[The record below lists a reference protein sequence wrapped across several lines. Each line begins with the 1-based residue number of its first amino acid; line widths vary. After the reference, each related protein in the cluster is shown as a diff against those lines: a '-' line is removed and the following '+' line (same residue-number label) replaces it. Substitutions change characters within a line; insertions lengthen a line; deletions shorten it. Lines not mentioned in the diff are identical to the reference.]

1 MSEVLPLPAAA
12 PVPPARLSPA
22 NRVELRLR
30 AEMTRILHRAAFTGI
45 AFHLFLACLTFFAAR
60 GGVPA
65 TFATGF
71 SIVLFLVSAFR
82 VWIHLAFA
90 RTNPPADQLLVWR
103 GLFVTG
109 AILTAIVWAIGG
121 WVFLD
126 SDSSVLRFL
135 TVIVIA
141 GMSAGAARSLSP
153 EPWCS
158 RIFIMLTL
166 GTMGCKFI
174 LIPNSGLWMVS
185 AVTLLYGL
193 YLINMSHHEHADL
206 KRIYRL
212 IFANEDLVSTLSA
225 AKERAEAANFAK
237 SGFLAM
243 MSHEIRTPMN
253 GVIGMLQAVQASA
266 LTREQREQ
274 IEVANSSA
282 EALLHLL
289 NDILDFSKIE
299 SGKLEFESISFSPA
313 AAAREVLALLR
324 PRALEK
330 RIEMTLVLSP
340 DLPPWVMADPIRMK
354 QVLLNLM
361 GNALKFT
368 EHGCVALTIALAEN
382 IPGAARLHFC
392 VRDTGIGI
400 TAAAQARLF
409 SVFSQADS
417 STTRRF
423 GGSGL
428 GLAISQRLVKTM
440 GGEITVTSTPGE
452 GSEFS
457 FELVLPLAAPP
468 VDALSAATACS
479 LQKLSGR
486 VLIVEDD
493 RVNQKVIS
501 LMLKRLGI
509 TYELVDNGLSAVQ
522 RVTAEEWDLVL
533 MDVQMPELDG
543 LEATRRI
550 RNHASHR
557 QTPIV
562 ALTANALP
570 EDRAACAAAG
580 MNAFL
585 TKPIREA
592 ELRLC
597 LATWLSA
604 DRNLTTGEKSAT
616 GNRSTSAA

>member
-1 MSEVLPLPAAA
+1 MSETVPISSAVPGSAASI
-12 PVPPARLSPA
+12 SPT

-45 AFHLFLACLTFFAAR
+45 AFHIFLACLTFFAAR
-60 GGVPA
+60 GAVPSP
-65 TFATGF
+65 FAIGF
-71 SIVLFLVSAFR
+71 SSGLLLVSAFR
-82 VWIHLAFA
+82 VWTHLAFA
-90 RTNPPADQLLVWR
+90 RRNPPADQLLVWR
-103 GLFVTG
+103 RLFVTG

-121 WVFLD
+121 WVFLG

-135 TVIVIA
+135 TVIMIA

-158 RIFIMLTL
+158 RIFIALTL
-166 GTMGCKFI
+166 GTMGLKFI
-174 LIPNSGLWMVS
+174 LIPDSGQWMVS
-185 AVTLLYGL
+185 AVTLLYGF
-193 YLINMSHHEHADL
+193 YLINMSHKEHADL
-206 KRIYRL
+206 QRIYRL
-212 IFANEDLVSTLSA
+212 IFENEDLVATLSA
-225 AKERAEAANFAK
+225 AKERAEAANLAK

-253 GVIGMLQAVQASA
+253 GVIGMLQAVHASA

-274 IEVANSSA
+274 VEVANSSA
-282 EALLHLL
+282 EALLRLL

-313 AAAREVLALLR
+313 TAAREVLALLR

-361 GNALKFT
+361 GNAVKFT
-368 EHGCVALTIALAEN
+368 EKGGVALTIALVET
-382 IPGAARLHFC
+382 ISGAAKLRFC

-400 TAAAQARLF
+400 DATAQARLF

-457 FELVLPLAAPP
+457 FELLLPLAQPP
-468 VDALSAATACS
+468 VEAMAVSAS
-479 LQKLSGR
+479 LPLEKLFGR
-486 VLIVEDD
+486 VLVVEDD
-493 RVNQKVIS
+493 RVNQKVIG

-509 TYELVDNGLSAVQ
+509 TSELVDNGLSAVQ

-533 MDVQMPELDG
+533 MDVQMPDIDG

-550 RNHASHR
+550 RNHASGR

-570 EDRAACAAAG
+570 EDRAACEAAG

-592 ELRLC
+592 DLRLC
-597 LATWLSA
+597 LETWLRT
-604 DRNLTTGEKSAT
+604 DRRTSPPPVPTLT
-616 GNRSTSAA
+616 GNSAA

>member
-1 MSEVLPLPAAA
+1 MSETVPISSAVPGSAASIF
-12 PVPPARLSPA
+12 PI

-45 AFHLFLACLTFFAAR
+45 AFHIFLACLTFFAAR
-60 GGVPA
+60 GAVPSP
-65 TFATGF
+65 FAIGF
-71 SIVLFLVSAFR
+71 SSGLLLVSAFR
-82 VWIHLAFA
+82 VWTHLAFA
-90 RTNPPADQLLVWR
+90 RRNPPADQLLVWR
-103 GLFVTG
+103 RLFVTG

-121 WVFLD
+121 WVFLG

-135 TVIVIA
+135 TVIMIA

-158 RIFIMLTL
+158 RIFIALTL
-166 GTMGCKFI
+166 GTMGLKFI
-174 LIPNSGLWMVS
+174 LIPDSGQWMVS
-185 AVTLLYGL
+185 AVTLLYGF
-193 YLINMSHHEHADL
+193 YLINMSHKEHADL
-206 KRIYRL
+206 QRIYRL
-212 IFANEDLVSTLSA
+212 IFENEDLVATLSA
-225 AKERAEAANFAK
+225 AKERAEAANLAK

-253 GVIGMLQAVQASA
+253 GVIGMLQAVHASA

-274 IEVANSSA
+274 VEVANSSA
-282 EALLHLL
+282 EALLRLL

-313 AAAREVLALLR
+313 TAAREVLALLR

-361 GNALKFT
+361 GNAVKFT
-368 EHGCVALTIALAEN
+368 EKGGVALTIALVET
-382 IPGAARLHFC
+382 ISGAAKLRFC

-400 TAAAQARLF
+400 DATAQARLF

-457 FELVLPLAAPP
+457 FELLLPLAQPP
-468 VDALSAATACS
+468 VEAMAVSAS
-479 LQKLSGR
+479 LPLEKLFGR
-486 VLIVEDD
+486 VLVVEDD
-493 RVNQKVIS
+493 RVNQKVIG

-509 TYELVDNGLSAVQ
+509 TSELVDNGLSAVQ

-533 MDVQMPELDG
+533 MDVQMPDIDG

-550 RNHASHR
+550 RNHASGR

-570 EDRAACAAAG
+570 EDRAACEAAG

-592 ELRLC
+592 DLRLC
-597 LATWLSA
+597 LETWLRT
-604 DRNLTTGEKSAT
+604 DRRTSPPPVPTLT
-616 GNRSTSAA
+616 GNSAA

>member
-1 MSEVLPLPAAA
+1 MNEIFPISSAATPVSPA
-12 PVPPARLSPA
+12 PISPA

-30 AEMTRILHRAAFTGI
+30 AEMTRIFHRAAFTGI
-45 AFHLFLACLTFFAAR
+45 AFHIFLACLTFFAAR
-60 GGVPA
+60 GAVPPP
-65 TFATGF
+65 FAIGF
-71 SIVLFLVSAFR
+71 SSVLLLVSAFR
-82 VWIHLAFA
+82 VWTHLAFA
-90 RTNPPADQLLVWR
+90 RRNPPADQLLVWR
-103 GLFVTG
+103 RLFVTG
-109 AILTAIVWAIGG
+109 AILTAVIWAIGG

-135 TVIVIA
+135 TVIMIA

-158 RIFIMLTL
+158 RIFITLTL
-166 GTMGCKFI
+166 GTMGLKFI
-174 LIPNSGLWMVS
+174 LIPDSGQWMVS
-185 AVTLLYGL
+185 AVTLLYGF
-193 YLINMSHHEHADL
+193 YLINMSHKEHADL

-212 IFANEDLVSTLSA
+212 IFENEDLVSTLSA
-225 AKERAEAANFAK
+225 AKERAEAANLAK

-253 GVIGMLQAVQASA
+253 GVIGMLQAVHASA

-274 IEVANSSA
+274 VEVANSSA
-282 EALLHLL
+282 EALLRLL

-354 QVLLNLM
+354 QVLLNLL
-361 GNALKFT
+361 GNAVKFT
-368 EHGCVALTIALAEN
+368 EKGCAALTIELVET
-382 IPGAARLHFC
+382 ISGAAKLRFC

-400 TAAAQARLF
+400 NAAAQARLF

-457 FELVLPLAAPP
+457 FELLLPFAQPP
-468 VDALSAATACS
+468 AEALSAIS
-479 LQKLSGR
+479 SQPVEKLSGR
-486 VLIVEDD
+486 VLVVEDD
-493 RVNQKVIS
+493 RVNQKVIG
-501 LMLKRLGI
+501 LTLKRLGI
-509 TYELVDNGLSAVQ
+509 TCELVDNGLSAVQ
-522 RVTAEEWDLVL
+522 RVTTEKWDLVL
-533 MDVQMPELDG
+533 MDVQMPDIDG

-550 RNHASHR
+550 RNHACSR

-570 EDRAACAAAG
+570 EDRVACEAAG

-592 ELRLC
+592 DLRSC
-597 LATWLSA
+597 LETWLRT
-604 DRNLTTGEKSAT
+604 DRRTSLPPVPTLAEN
-616 GNRSTSAA
+616 SAA